1 MKLKNRKG
9 RDYKMAYT
17 ALYRLY
23 RPSDFEDLVG
33 QEHIKQT
40 IKNALQRQKFAHAYL
55 FTGPRGTGKTST
67 AKLIGK
73 AVNCLSPLES
83 GEPCNEC
90 ANCRAVKEGTMND
103 IIEIDAASNNG
114 VDEIRNIRE
123 QVHFAPSQGKY
134 KVYIIDEVHML
145 SMGAFNALLK
155 TLEEPPAHIIFILA
169 TTEPHK
175 IPLTII
181 SRCQRFDFRRISP
194 SAIVERLKFIVND
207 QKLQVDDEA
216 LHLIASISQGGMRD
230 ALSLLDQSISYAT
243 DKVTAEDVTTI
254 VGKTSIRFVGNVVE
268 LIEKGDISSVI
279 EQVDEIIEQGK
290 EPEYFIEDL
299 IGYYRDILL
308 YKTTQNPTHLNTAV
322 VDDQFKAL
330 ANRLQ
335 QSTVQ
340 NMITELLECQSSLK
354 WTKQAKT
361 TIEVTLV
368 KLIDLKGNEK
378 VNNTQQ
384 VQETNNP
391 ITEMLIEQ
399 VSSLR
404 EELRRMKV
412 STPMKQTKE
421 LPNTEKI
428 IKEEILPTAS
438 KPYVEF
444 MKGRYNKILSFIGN
458 TSEGLFRLLSK
469 TQPVLC
475 SRTHVVICF
484 TDRNNMEMAY
494 DNQNVQLVEQ
504 AIDEVIGQPLKVV
517 FTESQEWVKIKED
530 YKNMLIKQKAKQQA

>member
-1 MKLKNRKG
+1 
-9 RDYKMAYT
+9 MAYT

-33 QEHIKQT
+33 QEHIKKT

-73 AVNCLSPLES
+73 AVNCLLPSQD

-90 ANCRAVKEGTMND
+90 DNCQAVIEGTMND
-103 IIEIDAASNNG
+103 IVEIDAASNNG

-123 QVHFAPSQGKY
+123 QVHFSPSQGKY

-194 SAIVERLKFIVND
+194 AAIVERMKYIVKD
-207 QKLQVDDEA
+207 QNLQVDDEA
-216 LHLIASISQGGMRD
+216 LQLIASIAQGGMRD

-268 LIEKGDISSVI
+268 LIEKGDISAVI
-279 EQVDEIIEQGK
+279 DQVDEIIEQGK

-308 YKTTQNPTHLNTAV
+308 YKATKNATHLNTAV
-322 VDDQFKAL
+322 VDEQFTSL
-330 ANRLQ
+330 VNRLE
-335 QSTVQ
+335 QSTIQSIV
-340 NMITELLECQSSLK
+340 TDLLECQSALK

-368 KLIDLKGNEK
+368 KVIDLKG
-378 VNNTQQ
+378 TGSAQQ
-384 VQETNNP
+384 EANNP

-404 EELRRMKV
+404 EELRLMKS
-412 STPMKQTKE
+412 STPMMKQAKE
-421 LPNTEKI
+421 LPDTERI
-428 IKEEILPTAS
+428 IKENILPAAS

-444 MKGRYNKILSFIGN
+444 LKGRYNKILSFIGN
-458 TSEGLFRLLSK
+458 QNEGLFRLLSK

-484 TDRNNMEMAY
+484 TDRNNMETAY
-494 DNQNVQLVEQ
+494 DVNNIQLVER
-504 AIDEVIGQPLKVV
+504 AIDEIVGQQLKVV
-517 FTESQEWVKIKED
+517 FTESKEWVKITED
-530 YKNMLIKQKAKQQA
+530 YKKMVQQQKSRN

>member
-1 MKLKNRKG
+1 
-9 RDYKMAYT
+9 MAYT

-33 QEHIKQT
+33 QEHIKKT
-40 IKNALQRQKFAHAYL
+40 VKNALQRQKFAHAYL

-73 AVNCLSPLES
+73 AVNCLSPTEN

-90 ANCRAVKEGTMND
+90 DNCLAVKEGTMND
-103 IIEIDAASNNG
+103 IVEIDAASNNG

-123 QVHFAPSQGKY
+123 QVHFSPSQGKY

-194 SAIVERLKFIVND
+194 SAIVERMKYIVKD
-207 QKLQVDDEA
+207 QNLQVDDEA
-216 LHLIASISQGGMRD
+216 LQLIASIAQGGMRD
-230 ALSLLDQSISYAT
+230 ALSLLDQSISYAA
-243 DKVTAEDVTTI
+243 DQVNAEDVTTI
-254 VGKTSIRFVGNVVE
+254 IGKTSIRFVGNVVE
-268 LIEKGDISSVI
+268 LIEKGDISAVI

-299 IGYYRDILL
+299 IGYYRDVLL
-308 YKTTQNPTHLNTAV
+308 FKTTNNPTHLNTAV
-322 VDDQFKAL
+322 VDDQFKSIVYHL
-330 ANRLQ
+330 E

-340 NMITELLECQSSLK
+340 SMIAELLDCQTTLK
-354 WTKQAKT
+354 WSKQAKT
-361 TIEVTLV
+361 SIEVTLV
-368 KLIDLKGNEK
+368 RLIDLKGNESD
-378 VNNTQQ
+378 NNKQQ
-384 VQETNNP
+384 EANNP

-404 EELRRMKV
+404 EEFRRMKN
-412 STPMKQTKE
+412 TTQTNQIKE
-421 LPNTEKI
+421 LPDTAKI
-428 IKEEILPTAS
+428 IKEKILPSAS

-444 MKGRYNKILSFIGN
+444 LKGKYNRVLSYLGTKN
-458 TSEGLFRLLSK
+458 EGLFRMLSK

-475 SRTHVVICF
+475 SRTHVVIYF
-484 TDRNNMEMAY
+484 NERHAMETAY
-494 DNQNVQLVEQ
+494 DEDNIHFIEK

-517 FTESQEWVKIKED
+517 FTESQEWIKITED
-530 YKNMLIKQKAKQQA
+530 YKKMIQQQKERKQA

>member
-1 MKLKNRKG
+1 
-9 RDYKMAYT
+9 MAYT

-23 RPSDFEDLVG
+23 RPSNFEDLVG
-33 QEHIKQT
+33 QQHIKRSL
-40 IKNALQRQKFAHAYL
+40 KNALQRQKFAHAYL

-73 AVNCLSPLES
+73 AVNCLSPKEN

-90 ANCRAVKEGTMND
+90 ANCKAVAEGTMSD
-103 IIEIDAASNNG
+103 IVEIDAASNNG

-175 IPLTII
+175 IPMTII
-181 SRCQRFDFRRISP
+181 SRCQRFDFRRIAP
-194 SAIVERLKFIVND
+194 SAIVERMKYIVKGQN
-207 QKLQVDDEA
+207 LQVDDEA
-216 LHLIASISQGGMRD
+216 LQLIASIAQGGMRD

-243 DKVTAEDVTTI
+243 EKVTVEDVTTI
-254 VGKTSIRFVGNVVE
+254 VGKTSIRFIGNVVE
-268 LIEKGDISSVI
+268 LIEKSDISAVI

-299 IGYYRDILL
+299 IGYYRDLLL

-330 ANRLQ
+330 ANHLP
-335 QSTVQ
+335 QSTIQ
-340 NMITELLECQSSLK
+340 SIITELLECQTALK

-368 KLIDLKGNEK
+368 KLIDLKGAEK
-378 VNNTQQ
+378 VENVQAHPSANNH
-384 VQETNNP
+384 NP

-399 VSSLR
+399 VSKLR
-404 EELRRMKV
+404 EELQRMKA
-412 STPMKQTKE
+412 STPLKQAQTRE
-421 LPNTEKI
+421 LPDTEKI
-428 IKEEILPTAS
+428 IKEQIFPTAS
-438 KPYVEF
+438 KAYVEF
-444 MKGRYNKILSFIGN
+444 LKGRYNNILSFIGKQN
-458 TSEGLFRLLSK
+458 ESIFRLLSK
-469 TQPVLC
+469 SQPVLC
-475 SRTHVVICF
+475 SRTHVVLAF
-484 TDRNNMEMAY
+484 ANRKDMEMAY
-494 DNQNVQLVEQ
+494 QGNIIQLIEK
-504 AIDEVIGQPLKVV
+504 AIDEVIGQPLRVV
-517 FTESQEWVKIKED
+517 FTDSKEWVKITED
-530 YKNMLIKQKAKQQA
+530 YKKMLLARKQAQ